1 MSGLLALDWGT
12 TSLRGALIDGEGR
25 AVEERAFGTGILAV
39 PPGGFPQV
47 FEDLFGDW
55 AALVPLCLISGM
67 AGSKQ
72 GWVEAPYCACPAGF
86 ADVAASLRWLHPT
99 PPRHCGL
106 DPQSML
112 AGGDATSRQSGSRI
126 ESGMTGSWPAGGGI
140 RIAIVPGLSCEHD
153 GVPDVMRGEE
163 VQVFGALALLDI
175 GDATVVLPGTHSKWV
190 RAQGGR
196 IEDFRSFMTGEF
208 YALLRQHSILSRTLP
223 ANDGELDEAAFSQ
236 GVVHA
241 LRSASLL
248 QTAFSVRT
256 LSLFERMPAPALASY
271 LSGLVIGE
279 ELRAQPL
286 DAGGDVIVMGSE
298 ALTRRYELALA
309 HRGTRVRAVG
319 SQATW
324 QGLWA
329 LSQTLDT
336 PS

>member
-12 TSLRGALIDGEGR
+12 SSLRGAMIDGEGR
-25 AVEERAFGTGILAV
+25 VVEERAFGTGILAV

-55 AALVPLCLISGM
+55 AALMPLCLISGM

-86 ADVAASLRWLHPT
+86 ADVAAHLRW
-99 PPRHCGL
+99 
-106 DPQSML
+106 
-112 AGGDATSRQSGSRI
+112 I
-126 ESGMTGSWPAGGGI
+126 ESGLESS
-140 RIAIVPGLSCEHD
+140 RIAIVPGLSCEHG

-163 VQVFGALALLDI
+163 VQVFGALQLLDI
-175 GDATVVLPGTHSKWV
+175 SEATVVLPGTHSKWV
-190 RAQGGR
+190 RARDGR
-196 IEDFRSFMTGEF
+196 IVDFRSFMTGEF

-223 ANDGELDEAAFSQ
+223 AQDGELDEDAFSQ
-236 GVVHA
+236 GVEHA

-256 LSLFERMPAPALASY
+256 LSLFDRMPAQAAPSY
-271 LSGLVIGE
+271 LSGLVISE

-286 DAGGDVIVMGSE
+286 DAGSEVVVMGSE

-309 HRGTRVRAVG
+309 QRGIRVRAVG

-336 PS
+336 PT